1 MEIYSD
7 PLRQLRQKTE
17 RMNHLERILNH
28 LYDRQK
34 SIECSVHDLELAD
47 NKEQAD
53 VERLEGKTFAA
64 FFYGLIGQKDDRLS
78 KERTEAL
85 ASRAK
90 LETAERELLA
100 LGREIADY
108 EAELES
114 LSGCDVQYASLLEE
128 KLEQIRSSA
137 HPNAA
142 VLLRLM
148 NEITA
153 AEHRMKEIDEALE
166 AGKKA
171 KKAARNV
178 IDELDS
184 AEDWGAFDA
193 FGGGTVAG
201 VMKHSHLDTAQERI
215 WTMRK
220 NLEKFRTEL
229 SDVNIHADLQVNV
242 DGFTKFA
249 DVFLDNFF
257 VDFDVL
263 DRIKNSRSQVRHV
276 MEQIERTMRQLKD
289 SRKQTEKAL
298 QQLRQKYEDVA
309 VESQL

>member
-34 SIECSVHDLELAD
+34 SLECSVHDLELAD

-78 KERTEAL
+78 KERAEAL

-90 LETAERELLA
+90 LETAERELAA
-100 LGREIADY
+100 LCKEIADY
-108 EAELES
+108 EAELKS
-114 LSGCDVQYASLLEE
+114 LSGCDAQYASLLEE

-142 VLLRLM
+142 VLLGLM

-153 AEHRMKEIDEALE
+153 AEHRIKEINEALQ
-166 AGKKA
+166 AGKMA
-171 KKAARNV
+171 KKAARTV
-178 IDELDS
+178 IDDLDS
-184 AEDWGAFDA
+184 AENWGAFDA

-220 NLEKFRTEL
+220 HLEKFRTEL
-229 SDVNIHADLQVNV
+229 SDVDIHADLQVNV

-249 DVFLDNFF
+249 DMFLDNFF
-257 VDFDVL
+257 VDLDVL
-263 DRIKNSRSQVRHV
+263 DRIKNSRSQVHHV
-276 MEQIERTMRQLKD
+276 MEQIERAMRQLRN
-289 SRKQTEKAL
+289 SRKQTEGEL
-298 QQLRQKYEDVA
+298 QQLRTKYEDIAVA
-309 VESQL
+309 TEI